1 MRSPIVYT
9 TILGVLAF
17 IPFIS
22 LPGLDGRMLAPIGIA
37 YITALVCSTIISVS
51 ILPVMATYLLPSALT
66 KLKKPDEHEKEP
78 DL

>member
-1 MRSPIVYT
+1 VYT
-9 TILGVLAF
+9 TFLGVLAF

-51 ILPVMATYLLPSALT
+51 ILPVMATYLLPSAL
-66 KLKKPDEHEKEP
+66 KKVKKQPENTQAP